1 MTLFIVQI
9 AEHLLCLVFFCLL
22 LDVGKIGILINKRYI
37 MYYFNFYLSKDFLLF
52 DDVFLLQAK
61 KIRV

>member
-1 MTLFIVQI
+1 MPG
-9 AEHLLCLVFFCLL
+9 FFCLL